1 MVSEMKFDARW
12 LLNRLKENVTW
23 GKYNDAYKN
32 NTEFTEIITD
42 EIRDIIMNAGF
53 GVSKEYLRI
62 DVTGWRDKKE
72 EVSEKCKK
80 VDMNPHLW
88 DLHIAVEHENDK
100 KDWYDELIKLMHI
113 RCPLKVIIS
122 YADHETRDNAEQGD
136 TAKLSIAADLIK
148 KTIAYSNAESSHEEI
163 MIILGNGGKGC
174 EDIGYRGYLFDYT
187 NSKFLR
193 IENMQ

>member
-1 MVSEMKFDARW
+1 M
-12 LLNRLKENVTW
+12 
-23 GKYNDAYKN
+23 
-32 NTEFTEIITD
+32 
-42 EIRDIIMNAGF
+42 
-53 GVSKEYLRI
+53 
-62 DVTGWRDKKE
+62 
-72 EVSEKCKK
+72 
-80 VDMNPHLW
+80 
-88 DLHIAVEHENDK
+88 HENNK